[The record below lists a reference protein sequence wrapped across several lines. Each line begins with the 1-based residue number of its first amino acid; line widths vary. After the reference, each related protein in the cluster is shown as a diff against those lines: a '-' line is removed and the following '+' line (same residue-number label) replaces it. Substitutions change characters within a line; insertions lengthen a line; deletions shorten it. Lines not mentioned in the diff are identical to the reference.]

1 MGAGGV
7 DMLSQCGSWRLMAAN
22 GGSCLAVLARLY
34 SAQAADFMFA
44 HHAYCSAIIT
54 FIGAVKWAYIV
65 VFSEMKVIIALLSP
79 PPAPRPFLWAR
90 HFLSCHVEA

>member
-79 PPAPRPFLWAR
+79 PAPRPFLWAR